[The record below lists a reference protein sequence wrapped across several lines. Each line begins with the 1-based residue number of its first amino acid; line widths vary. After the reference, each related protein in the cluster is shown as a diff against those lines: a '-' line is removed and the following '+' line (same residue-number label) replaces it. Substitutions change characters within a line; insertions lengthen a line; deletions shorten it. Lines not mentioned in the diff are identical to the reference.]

1 MNSWRFLFHTITKKL
16 QIDSIFFLRKTM
28 ERDFSGRYFKLKSPF
43 GNIQGIIIL
52 NKKFFSKEKSEIF
65 LDNLTKKFY
74 LNNNNENLTLEN
86 LLIINEPNAGR
97 YEFHQLD
104 KSLLKSFLNNNFN
117 IISWNYSGYS
127 NDDKN
132 FCTMESV
139 KSNLNFMI
147 ETLKK
152 HIKIKKLILYGK
164 SMGGFVTI
172 ENIHHANYTIIDR
185 SFWNISTIPR
195 IKFNKTIQIIF
206 DLFTS
211 NFFQFNKIFNS
222 KGKVCIIY
230 DPNDEIIPLRC
241 SVFLGVFCMLSKI
254 FFNSKNGLGLD
265 NEFKKDYFNYIR
277 DMKIRFKKT
286 EKLLN
291 FHKKIE
297 IFLSHFC
304 GGSNLPNT
312 FKALC
317 NIYKILTK
325 INLKNDYEYEV
336 LNNLPDDQ
344 QTQLNDIKEHI
355 KNNPTENH
363 IWERKELHHEYW
375 ESVIKINDQQPELK
389 KFFIRFFKLL
399 KTIKVAT
406 LSVNDIFFNNH
417 PDYANF
423 ILFLWTCFLYENK
436 SKFENNKNK
445 KFHYYDKHY
454 IKNCEL
460 ISFDFIREI
469 YL

>member
-1 MNSWRFLFHTITKKL
+1 MNSWRFLFHSITKNL
-16 QIDSIFFLRKTM
+16 HVDSIFFLRKTM

-52 NKKFFSKEKSEIF
+52 NKKYFNQEESQKF

-74 LNNNNENLTLEN
+74 LNNNNEDLELEN

-104 KSLLKSFLNNNFN
+104 KSLLKSFLNMNFN
-117 IISWNYSGYS
+117 IIAWNYSGYS

-152 HIKIKKLILYGK
+152 HIHIKKLVLYGK

-172 ENIHHANYTIIDR
+172 ENIHHADYTIIDR

-211 NFFQFNKIFNS
+211 NFFQFNKIFTS
-222 KGKVCIIY
+222 KGKVCVIY

-241 SVFLGVFCMLSKI
+241 SVFMGIFCIISKI

-265 NEFKKDYFNYIR
+265 NEFKRDYFNYIR

-297 IFLSHFC
+297 KFLSNFC

-312 FKALC
+312 FEAFT
-317 NIYKILTK
+317 NIYKILIN
-325 INLKNDYEYEV
+325 INLKNDYKYEE
-336 LNNLPDDQ
+336 LNSLP
-344 QTQLNDIKEHI
+344 TVITKLNDIKEHI
-355 KNNPTENH
+355 NDNPTENH

-375 ESVIKINDQQPELK
+375 DSVIKIYDKTPELK
-389 KFFIRFFKLL
+389 KFFIRFISLL
-399 KTIKVAT
+399 KKIKVAT
-406 LSVNDIFFNNH
+406 LTINDIFFNNQ

-423 ILFLWTCFLYENK
+423 ILFLWSCFLYENK
-436 SKFENNKNK
+436 IKFEINK
-445 KFHYYDKHY
+445 KNNFFYYDKHY
-454 IKNCEL
+454 IKNCKL
-460 ISFDFIREI
+460 NSFDFIREI